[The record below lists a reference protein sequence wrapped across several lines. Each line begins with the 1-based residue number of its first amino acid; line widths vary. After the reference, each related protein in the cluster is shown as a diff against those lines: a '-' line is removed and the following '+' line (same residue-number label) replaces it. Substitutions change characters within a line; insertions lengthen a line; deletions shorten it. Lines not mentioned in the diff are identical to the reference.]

1 MRTKLSMRLLK
12 NALLRTPWIVARM
25 VLMSAGKVELTVLTQ
40 LNLSHLRTVFDT
52 VCETAQEVHEVVDDV
67 VNCRTENVEMCK
79 DVTNGFITEKKCEL
93 WPQEKCKVTQQA
105 VQKYSPKVQCKKI
118 PRDICTAGCAVLEVK
133 ESISKM

>member
-1 MRTKLSMRLLK
+1 M
-12 NALLRTPWIVARM
+12 
-25 VLMSAGKVELTVLTQ
+25 
-40 LNLSHLRTVFDT
+40 
-52 VCETAQEVHEVVDDV
+52 VDDV

-133 ESISKM
+133 EKNSKMSIQASRNLGRSRLQ

>member
-1 MRTKLSMRLLK
+1 
-12 NALLRTPWIVARM
+12 M
-25 VLMSAGKVELTVLTQ
+25 VLMSAGRVELTVLTQ

-93 WPQEKCKVTQQA
+93 WPQEKCEVTQQA

-118 PRDICTAGCAVLEVK
+118 PRDICTAGCVVLEVK
-133 ESISKM
+133 ENISKILILASSHYFRLSRCVLTR